1 MKLSTCLITLIT
13 AWGTAAQ
20 HPHLEEGKWKAPG
33 ANDCAPC
40 PMMNTLANHGYIP
53 RDGRNI
59 TKPNIIAGLAMGLNF
74 KEPLASLMFDMAII
88 ANPEPNATYFTLDHL
103 NQHNVLEHDAS
114 LRLVITAS
122 VLLPPRNLL
131 MFASRTDAYFGS
143 NHVFNWTIYEKSK
156 AYWTEP
162 IITAQMLAN
171 SKLARQVESRAFNP
185 TYRFTADTENFSLG
199 EIAAPI
205 IAFGDMALGEVNR
218 TLVDYF
224 FVNERLPAELGWHK
238 KEVAI
243 GVEDILKVS
252 DMIKAATSLIT
263 GPDHSNSWN
272 KRDLHVG
279 IHT

>member
-1 MKLSTCLITLIT
+1 MKLSTCLATLTT

-33 ANDCAPC
+33 ADDFRGPC

-59 TKPNIIAGLAMGLNF
+59 TRPNIIAGLATGLNF
-74 KEPLASLMFDMAII
+74 KEPLASLMFDMAIV

-114 LRLVITAS
+114 L
-122 VLLPPRNLL
+122 
-131 MFASRTDAYFGS
+131 SRTDSYFGS
-143 NHVFNWTIYEKSK
+143 NHIFNWTIYEKSK

-252 DMIKAATSLIT
+252 NMIKAATSLIT
-263 GPDHSNSWN
+263 GPDQSNSGN
-272 KRDLHVG
+272 KRDLHAG